1 MNFSVSPVVSRFLLQ
16 GALMGMLVAV
26 HGAAHAQAAQAD
38 CLLRPREDSRLAS
51 PVKVVVRKKLVDIGD
66 TVKAGALLIELDS
79 STVDARLQRMRVE
92 KEFNER
98 ALARSLQVGN
108 LLSEKER
115 DELQTAVAR
124 NTAEIVELEAELSRH
139 RIVAPHD
146 GVVTDIRVSVGEIN
160 KDDFVLQLAKVS
172 ELRAELNLPADQ
184 RGRYRPGASM
194 SLTAENGITRRGKVT
209 FVDPLIDPAS
219 QTFRLHVVVPNADGK
234 WTSGMQCRR

>member
-1 MNFSVSPVVSRFLLQ
+1 MNYSVSHVVSKCLFH
-16 GALMGMLVAV
+16 GALLGALLAA

-51 PVKVVVRKKLVDIGD
+51 PVKVVVRKKHVEIGH

-98 ALARSLQVGN
+98 ALARSLPMGS

-124 NTAEIVELEAELSRH
+124 NSAEIVELEAELSRH

-160 KDDFVLQLAKVS
+160 KDDFVLQLAKVN
-172 ELRAELNLPADQ
+172 ELRAELNLPADLS
-184 RGRYRPGASM
+184 GRYKVGM
-194 SLTAENGITRRGKVT
+194 GLSLTAENGVTRRGQVS

>member
-1 MNFSVSPVVSRFLLQ
+1 MTSSVSPAVSDILLRAALV
-16 GALMGMLVAV
+16 GALLAPL
-26 HGAAHAQAAQAD
+26 GAAQAQAAQAD

-51 PVKVVVRKKLVDIGD
+51 PVKVVVRKKHVEIGD
-66 TVKAGALLIELDS
+66 KVKAGALLIELDS

-92 KEFNER
+92 REFNER

-124 NTAEIVELEAELSRH
+124 NTAEIVELEAELARH
-139 RIVAPHD
+139 RIVAPHE

-160 KDDFVLQLAKVS
+160 RDDFVVQLARVS

-184 RGRYRPGASM
+184 RGRYRVGASLA
-194 SLTAENGITRRGKVT
+194 LTAENGVTRRGQVT
-209 FVDPLIDPAS
+209 FVDPLIAPAS
-219 QTFRLHVVVPNADGK
+219 QTFRLHVVVSNADGK
-234 WTSGMQCRR
+234 LTSGMQCRR